1 MNKSPNHI
9 LYRSCFRSGST
20 FGPPPAQL
28 VTASPCDRHSNV
40 EKGGCGHVLGEFDSV
55 FAALKAPAHVSVAPI
70 SPRRNATGREPVQ
83 RHEMRIQRHS
93 GRRGWGGSLKRTTRP
108 PTTPPPFRSRS
119 GS

>member
-40 EKGGCGHVLGEFDSV
+40 EKGGVRGMCWANLIQFSPHSRLQPMFRLRQ
-55 FAALKAPAHVSVAPI
+55 FRRAATQQAGNLS
-70 SPRRNATGREPVQ
+70 SAT
-83 RHEMRIQRHS
+83 
-93 GRRGWGGSLKRTTRP
+93 K
-108 PTTPPPFRSRS
+108 
-119 GS
+119 